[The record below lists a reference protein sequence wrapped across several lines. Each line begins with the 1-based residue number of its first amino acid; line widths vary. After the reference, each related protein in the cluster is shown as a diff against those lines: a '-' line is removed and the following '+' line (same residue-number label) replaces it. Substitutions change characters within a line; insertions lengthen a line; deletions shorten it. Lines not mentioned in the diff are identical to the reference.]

1 MRLGDAKGPS
11 AVEYRLARASS
22 LGARVLSEQIRS
34 AFVPILYHVSL
45 LTVMGKWFTRA
56 ATWVFVKEQVKQGAP
71 LNQMLLLPDFVVQSS
86 PVIPM
91 AAKEH
96 KSGQEALLGHV
107 KQDLNLV
114 ASTFPSYGQRFH
126 WSLLG

>member
-1 MRLGDAKGPS
+1 M
-11 AVEYRLARASS
+11 
-22 LGARVLSEQIRS
+22 
-34 AFVPILYHVSL
+34 
-45 LTVMGKWFTRA
+45 
-56 ATWVFVKEQVKQGAP
+56 KEQVKQGAP

-107 KQDLNLV
+107 KAGSEFGCEYL
-114 ASTFPSYGQRFH
+114 S
-126 WSLLG
+126 